1 MIPKEILAALRVIQ
15 IHTARLANAHLQ
27 GSYTSSFRGQGLSFQ
42 EVRPYHPGDD
52 VRSIDWN
59 VSARMNEPF
68 VKVFTE
74 EREMTVMLVVDCSS
88 SLQFGTVRAQKTHVA
103 CEVTALLAT
112 SAVEHGDRAGL
123 VLGATETEHFVPPKR
138 GQKHVMR
145 LLREILVRASAS
157 RPALAADSRARGL
170 GPAPDSRGLGPATNL
185 RDLLQT
191 LRRVAKRRT
200 IAFVVSDFFADDY
213 ATTLS
218 LTSAKHDI
226 VPIVL
231 EDPRDLQLPDV
242 GLVDFEDLES
252 GEIVTLDTSSAAVR
266 THHRDTM
273 LKIVAQRDALFRRL
287 GLDVAKVRTDGS
299 VVAPIRELFAR
310 RARRMHA

>member
-1 MIPKEILAALRVIQ
+1 MIPKEVLAALRVIQ

-42 EVRPYHPGDD
+42 EVRQYHPGDD

-74 EREMTVMLVVDCSS
+74 EREMTVMLVVDCSP

-112 SAVEHGDRAGL
+112 SAITHGDRAGL

-145 LLREILVRASAS
+145 LLREILVRASAP
-157 RPALAADSRARGL
+157 RLAVPSFTGESHGL
-170 GPAPDSRGLGPATNL
+170 GAETNL

-191 LRRVAKRRT
+191 LRRLAKRRT
-200 IAFVVSDFFADDY
+200 IAFVVSDFLADDY
-213 ATTLS
+213 AQTLS
-218 LTSAKHDI
+218 LAAAKHDI
-226 VPIVL
+226 VPVVL
-231 EDPRDLQLPDV
+231 EDPRDLELPDV

-252 GEIVTLDTSSAAVR
+252 GELVTIDTSSPAVR
-266 THHRDTM
+266 AHHRETM
-273 LKIVAQRDALFRRL
+273 AKVARQRDALFRRL

-299 VVAPIRELFAR
+299 VVHPLRELFAR

>member
-1 MIPKEILAALRVIQ
+1 MIPKEVLAALRVIQ

-74 EREMTVMLVVDCSS
+74 EREMTVMLVVDCSP

-145 LLREILVRASAS
+145 LLREILVRASAP
-157 RPALAADSRARGL
+157 RAAVPLDGASPKGDAR
-170 GPAPDSRGLGPATNL
+170 LGPATNL

-191 LRRVAKRRT
+191 LRRLAKRRT

-218 LTSAKHDI
+218 LAAAKHDV
-226 VPIVL
+226 VPIIL
-231 EDPRDLQLPDV
+231 EDPRDLELPDV
-242 GLVDFEDLES
+242 GLCDFEDLES
-252 GEIVTLDTSSAAVR
+252 GDLITIDTSSPAVR
-266 THHRDTM
+266 AHHRESM
-273 LKIVAQRDALFRRL
+273 AKIAQKRDALFRRL
-287 GLDVAKVRTDGS
+287 GLDVAKIRTDGS
-299 VVAPIRELFAR
+299 VVTPIRELFSR

>member
-1 MIPKEILAALRVIQ
+1 MIPKELLAALRVIQ

-74 EREMTVMLVVDCSS
+74 EREMTVMLVVDCSA
-88 SLQFGTVRAQKTHVA
+88 SLAFGTVRAQKTHVA

-112 SAVEHGDRAGL
+112 SAATHGDRAGL
-123 VLGATETEHFVPPKR
+123 VLGASDAEHFVPPKR

-145 LLREILVRASAS
+145 MLREILVRASTAAATVTTAS
-157 RPALAADSRARGL
+157 TTGL
-170 GPAPDSRGLGPATNL
+170 GAATNL
-185 RDLLQT
+185 RALLQT
-191 LRRVAKRRT
+191 LRRLAKRRT
-200 IAFVVSDFFADDY
+200 IAFVVSDFLADDY

-218 LTSAKHDI
+218 LAAAKHDV
-226 VPIVL
+226 VPIIL
-231 EDPRDLQLPDV
+231 EDPRDLELPDV
-242 GLVDFEDLES
+242 GLCTFEDLES
-252 GEIVTLDTSSAAVR
+252 GELITVDTSSAAVR
-266 THHRDTM
+266 AHHRHAM
-273 LKIVAQRDALFRRL
+273 AKIARERDALFRRL

-299 VVAPIRELFAR
+299 VVHPLRELFAR

>member
-1 MIPKEILAALRVIQ
+1 MIPKELLASLRVIQ

-74 EREMTVMLVVDCSS
+74 EREMTVMLVVDCSA
-88 SLQFGTVRAQKTHVA
+88 SLAFGTVRAQKTHVA

-112 SAVEHGDRAGL
+112 SAVKHGDRAGL
-123 VLGATETEHFVPPKR
+123 VLGATDTEHFVPPKR

-145 LLREILVRASAS
+145 MLREILVRAGE
-157 RPALAADSRARGL
+157 PAAMPVPGARLGL
-170 GPAPDSRGLGPATNL
+170 GAGTNL
-185 RDLLQT
+185 RALLQT
-191 LRRVAKRRT
+191 LRRLAKRRT

-213 ATTLS
+213 ATSLS
-218 LTSAKHDI
+218 LAAAKHDV
-226 VPIVL
+226 VPIIL
-231 EDPRDLQLPDV
+231 EDPRDLELPDV

-252 GEIVTLDTSSAAVR
+252 GELISIDTSSARVR
-266 THHRDTM
+266 AHHREAM
-273 LKIVAQRDALFRRL
+273 AAIARERDAMFRKL

-299 VVAPIRELFAR
+299 VVHPLRELFTR

>member
-1 MIPKEILAALRVIQ
+1 MIPKEVLAALRVIQ

-42 EVRPYHPGDD
+42 EVRQYHPGDD

-74 EREMTVMLVVDCSS
+74 EREMTVMLVVDCSP

-112 SAVEHGDRAGL
+112 SAITHGDRAGL

-145 LLREILVRASAS
+145 LLREILVRASAP
-157 RPALAADSRARGL
+157 RLAVPSFTGESHGL
-170 GPAPDSRGLGPATNL
+170 GAATNL

-191 LRRVAKRRT
+191 LRRLAKRRT
-200 IAFVVSDFFADDY
+200 IAFVVSDFLADDY
-213 ATTLS
+213 AQTLS
-218 LTSAKHDI
+218 LAAAKHDI
-226 VPIVL
+226 VPVVL
-231 EDPRDLQLPDV
+231 EDPRDLELPDV

-252 GEIVTLDTSSAAVR
+252 GELVTIDTSSPAVR
-266 THHRDTM
+266 AHHRETM
-273 LKIVAQRDALFRRL
+273 AKVARQRDALFRRL

-299 VVAPIRELFAR
+299 VVHPLRELFAR

>member
-1 MIPKEILAALRVIQ
+1 MIPKEVLAALRVIQ

-42 EVRPYHPGDD
+42 EVRPYHAGDD

-88 SLQFGTVRAQKTHVA
+88 SLQFGTVRAQKTHLA

-112 SAVEHGDRAGL
+112 SAASHGDRAGL
-123 VLGATETEHFVPPKR
+123 VLGARETEHFVPPKR

-145 LLREILVRASAS
+145 LLREILVRASAA
-157 RPALAADSRARGL
+157 RAATPELAAASRL
-170 GPAPDSRGLGPATNL
+170 GAATNL

-191 LRRVAKRRT
+191 LRRLAKRRT

-213 ATTLS
+213 AQLLS
-218 LTSAKHDI
+218 LASAKHDI
-226 VPIVL
+226 VPVVL
-231 EDPRDLQLPDV
+231 EDPRDLELPDV

-252 GEIVTLDTSSAAVR
+252 GEILTLDTASPAVR
-266 THHRDTM
+266 AHHRETM
-273 LKIVAQRDALFRRL
+273 AKIARQRDALFRRL

-299 VVAPIRELFAR
+299 VVNPIRELFAR

>member
-1 MIPKEILAALRVIQ
+1 MIPKEVLAALRVIQ

-42 EVRPYHPGDD
+42 EVRQYHPGDD

-74 EREMTVMLVVDCSS
+74 EREMTVMLVVDCSA
-88 SLQFGTVRAQKTHVA
+88 SLSFGTVRAQKTHVA

-112 SAVEHGDRAGL
+112 SAITHGDRAGL

-145 LLREILVRASAS
+145 LLREILVRASAP
-157 RPALAADSRARGL
+157 RLAVPSFTGESHGL
-170 GPAPDSRGLGPATNL
+170 GAETNL

-191 LRRVAKRRT
+191 LRRLAKRRT
-200 IAFVVSDFFADDY
+200 IAFVVSDFLADDY
-213 ATTLS
+213 AQTLS
-218 LTSAKHDI
+218 LAAAKHDI
-226 VPIVL
+226 VPVVL
-231 EDPRDLQLPDV
+231 EDPRDLELPDV

-252 GEIVTLDTSSAAVR
+252 GELVTIDTSSPAVR
-266 THHRDTM
+266 AHHRETM
-273 LKIVAQRDALFRRL
+273 AKVARQRDALFRRL

-299 VVAPIRELFAR
+299 VVHPLRELFAR